1 MLKGDT
7 LPQAIELH
15 HKMPPFGFRGHKIL
29 VPTTIFIPKGILTKT
44 ETLQNI
50 SSGRIDG
57 CLITRDLDPF
67 R

>member
-15 HKMPPFGFRGHKIL
+15 HKMPPSGLRGHKIL
-29 VPTTIFIPKGILTKT
+29 VPTTIFIPTGILTNT

-50 SSGRIDG
+50 SSGRIAG

>member
-1 MLKGDT
+1 MLKADT

-15 HKMPPFGFRGHKIL
+15 HKMPPFRGHKLL
-29 VPTTIFIPKGILTKT
+29 VPTTIFIPTGILTNT

-50 SSGRIDG
+50 SSGRIAG
-57 CLITRDLDPF
+57 CLITMDLDPF